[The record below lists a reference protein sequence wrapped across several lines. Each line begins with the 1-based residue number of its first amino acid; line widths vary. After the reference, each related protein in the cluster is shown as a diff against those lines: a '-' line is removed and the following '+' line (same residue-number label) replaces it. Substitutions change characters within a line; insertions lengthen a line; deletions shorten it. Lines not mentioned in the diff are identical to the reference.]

1 MKITEE
7 QFENHLLGIL
17 GELGYVYENGYDIAP
32 QPPGPP
38 EGGIDPGRAE
48 RKDYREVVLLGRLRE
63 KLIAFNPQLPAATI
77 EDAIAQITR
86 PNFPSLIQNNREFHR
101 QLRDGV
107 KVQFQEDGETKAD
120 FVRIIDFENIEANEF
135 LAVNQFSIKGAK
147 STKRPDIIIF
157 INGLPI
163 AVLELKN
170 PADINTTI
178 YDSYKQLQT
187 YKEEISDLF
196 IYNELLVIADMRE
209 ARVGSLTADYE
220 RFGLWRTI
228 DGETLDP
235 LRKSNETETLIRGLF
250 RRDFLLEYTRDF
262 VLFEEEKETIK
273 KIAAYH
279 QFHLVRKA
287 FRKTLEAIGFSPSL
301 NPSQGEGLKEKK
313 SQYRGGFYF
322 MGLAERAKELRKN
335 QTTAEAIFWEL
346 LRNKQ
351 FLGLKF
357 RRQHQIGDYIVDF
370 YCHEKRLVIEF
381 DGEVHDS
388 PESQRHDGI
397 RDKYLTSLGNE
408 VIRLKNRELLND
420 PESVLE
426 RLSILLSPWERPG
439 EGSGK
444 IGVAWHTQGSGKSIS
459 MAFYA
464 GKVITAPEMKNPTII
479 VVTDRNDLDGQLF
492 ATFSQ
497 AKELMRETPKQAE
510 TRQELRDLLANR
522 PSGGIIFTTIQKF
535 SLMDEEVK
543 FPTLS
548 DRSNIVVIA
557 DEAHRTQYGLNATI
571 DQKTGKVK
579 YGFAHYLHEA
589 FPKASFIAF
598 TGTPIS
604 MLERDTQ
611 AVFGGYIDIYD
622 MKQSQEDGATVP
634 ILYENRLAK
643 LELNPE
649 ETPTLDEQVEELTE
663 DEEESERARMT
674 SRWAALE
681 KVVGAEQRLKKIA
694 ADFVQHFEA
703 RQTEMSKTTA
713 GPGKAMFVCMG
724 RDICVRLYDE
734 IKALRPE
741 WHDPDP
747 TKGVIKVIM
756 TGSSSDKASLQP
768 HIYPKLVKKDL
779 EKRFKKPEDDF
790 QVAIVRDMWLTG
802 FDAPSLHTIYIDK
815 PMRGHSLMQAI
826 ARVNRVFKEKPGGLV
841 VDYIGIGHELRQAM
855 KQYTEA
861 EGEGELY
868 SDAAEKALP
877 IVQENIDKIRG
888 MFHGFDYQ
896 DFETE
901 AITLLPNA
909 ADHILGLG
917 EDRKKAFFDS
927 ITALTKAFALCC
939 TLDGALE
946 YREEIAFFQAVRIFI
961 GKPEASLRRF
971 TNEQRELAIQQ
982 IMSRAVSSDEVMDIF
997 SLAGMDRPNIGILSD
1012 EFLEEVRLMPQRNL
1026 AVELLER
1033 LLKNEIKA
1041 RLKTNVVQSKK
1052 FSEMLTATLNKYHN
1066 RALETIQ
1073 VIEELVAMAKEFA
1086 AAAKHGEEL
1095 GLNQDETAFY
1105 DALADNEASVRELGD
1120 ETLKKIA
1127 VELTENLR
1135 KSTTVDWAVRETVRA
1150 RLRLMVKR
1158 ILRKYKYPPD
1168 KTEAA
1173 IDLVLEQAETL
1184 SESWV
1189 S

>member
-1 MKITEE
+1 MRVNEE

-17 GELGYVYENGYDIAP
+17 VELGYVYIARHP
-32 QPPGPP
+32 SNLP
-38 EGGIDPGRAE
+38 EGGLRLAGDPEGDVFPE
-48 RKDYREVVLLGRLRE
+48 RKDYWEVVLLGRLRE
-63 KLIAFNPQLPAATI
+63 RLAAFNPDIPPAAI

-120 FVRIIDFENIEANEF
+120 FVRIIDFENVDNNEF

-157 INGLPI
+157 INGLPL

-178 YDSYKQLQT
+178 YDSWKQLQT
-187 YKEEISDLF
+187 YKEEISELF
-196 IYNELLVIADMRE
+196 IFNELLVIADLRE

-235 LRKSNETETLIRGLF
+235 LGKSNETETLIRGLF
-250 RRDFLLEYTRDF
+250 RREFLLEYIRDF
-262 VLFEEEKETIK
+262 VLFEEEKETVK

-287 FRKTLEAIGFSPSL
+287 FARTLEAT
-301 NPSQGEGLKEKK
+301 K
-313 SQYRGGFYF
+313 
-322 MGLAERAKELRKN
+322 
-335 QTTAEAIFWEL
+335 
-346 LRNKQ
+346 
-351 FLGLKF
+351 
-357 RRQHQIGDYIVDF
+357 
-370 YCHEKRLVIEF
+370 
-381 DGEVHDS
+381 
-388 PESQRHDGI
+388 PE
-397 RDKYLTSLGNE
+397 E
-408 VIRLKNRELLND
+408 E
-420 PESVLE
+420 
-426 RLSILLSPWERPG
+426 
-439 EGSGK
+439 GK

-464 GKVITAPEMKNPTII
+464 GKVITASEMKNPTII

-492 ATFSQ
+492 ATFSN
-497 AKELMRETPKQAE
+497 ARELMRETPKQAE
-510 TRQELRDLLANR
+510 TRSELRELLSNR

-535 SLMDEEVK
+535 SLLDDEVK
-543 FPTLS
+543 FPLLS

-557 DEAHRTQYGLNATI
+557 DEAHRTQYGLTATV
-571 DQKTGKVK
+571 DQKTGKIK

-589 FPKASFIAF
+589 FPNASFIAF

-611 AVFGGYIDIYD
+611 AVFGTYIDIYD
-622 MKQSQEDGATVP
+622 MKQAQEDGATVP

-643 LELNPE
+643 LQLDPE
-649 ETPTLDEQVEELTE
+649 QTPHLDERVEELTE
-663 DEEESERARMT
+663 DEEETERARSH

-694 ADFVQHFEA
+694 ADFVRHFDA
-703 RQTEMSKTTA
+703 RQTEMSKTGA

-724 RDICVRLYDE
+724 REICVRLYDE
-734 IKALRPE
+734 IIALRPE
-741 WHDPDP
+741 WHNPDP
-747 TKGVIKVIM
+747 TKGLIKVIM
-756 TGSSSDKASLQP
+756 TGSSSDKLTLKP
-768 HIYPKLVKKDL
+768 HIYPKSVKKDL
-779 EKRFKKPEDDF
+779 EKRFKNADDDF

-826 ARVNRVFKEKPGGLV
+826 ARVNRVFKQKPGGLV

-861 EGEGELY
+861 DGEGELY
-868 SDAAEKALP
+868 SEAAEKALP
-877 IVQENIDKIRG
+877 IVQENVDRLRG
-888 MFHGFDYQ
+888 MFHGFDYE

-901 AITLLPNA
+901 AITILPDA
-909 ADHILGLG
+909 ADHIIGLG
-917 EDRKKAFFDS
+917 QDRKKAYFDS
-927 ITALTKAFALCC
+927 VTALTKAFALCC
-939 TLDGALE
+939 TLDAALP
-946 YREEIAFFQAVRIFI
+946 YREEIAFFQAVKIFI
-961 GKPEASLRRF
+961 GKPEASLKRF
-971 TNEQRELAIQQ
+971 RNEQRELIIQQ
-982 IMSRAVSSDEVMDIF
+982 MLSRAVASDEVLDIF
-997 SLAGMDRPNIGILSD
+997 SAAGLDRPNIGLLSD
-1012 EFLEEVRLMPQRNL
+1012 EFLEEVRMMPQRNL

-1052 FSEMLTATLNKYHN
+1052 FSEMLIATLNRYHN
-1066 RALETIQ
+1066 RALETAQ
-1073 VIEELVAMAKEFA
+1073 VIEELVAMSKEFA
-1086 AAAKHGEEL
+1086 AAARHGEEL
-1095 GLNQDETAFY
+1095 GLNPDETAFY
-1105 DALADNEASVRELGD
+1105 DALAENEASVRELGD

-1127 VELTENLR
+1127 IELTAKLQR
-1135 KSTTVDWAVRETVRA
+1135 STTVDWSVRETVRA
-1150 RLRLMVKR
+1150 RLRIMVKQ

-1168 KTEAA
+1168 LEQAA
-1173 IDLVLEQAETL
+1173 VDLVLEQAETL
-1184 SESWV
+1184 SESWLN
-1189 S
+1189 

>member
-17 GELGYVYENGYDIAP
+17 AELGYVYENGYEIAP
-32 QPPGPP
+32 DT
-38 EGGIDPGRAE
+38 ERAE
-48 RKDYREVVLLGRLRE
+48 RKDYREVVLVGRLRE
-63 KLIAFNPQLPAATI
+63 RLTAFNPNIPAAAI

-86 PNFPSLIQNNREFHR
+86 PNYPSLIQNNREFHR

-120 FVRIIDFENIEANEF
+120 FVKIIDFENVDNNEF

-187 YKEEISDLF
+187 YKDEVTDLF
-196 IYNELLVIADMRE
+196 NYNELLVIADLRE

-220 RFGLWRTI
+220 RFGKWRTI
-228 DGETLDP
+228 DGVGLDP
-235 LRKSNETETLIRGLF
+235 LGESRETETLIRGLF
-250 RRDFLLEYTRDF
+250 RRDFLLEYIRDF

-287 FRKTLEAIGFSPSL
+287 FAKTLEAT
-301 NPSQGEGLKEKK
+301 K
-313 SQYRGGFYF
+313 
-322 MGLAERAKELRKN
+322 
-335 QTTAEAIFWEL
+335 
-346 LRNKQ
+346 
-351 FLGLKF
+351 
-357 RRQHQIGDYIVDF
+357 
-370 YCHEKRLVIEF
+370 
-381 DGEVHDS
+381 
-388 PESQRHDGI
+388 PE
-397 RDKYLTSLGNE
+397 E
-408 VIRLKNRELLND
+408 E
-420 PESVLE
+420 
-426 RLSILLSPWERPG
+426 
-439 EGSGK
+439 GK

-492 ATFSQ
+492 ATFSN
-497 AKELMRETPKQAE
+497 ARELMRETPKQAE
-510 TRQELRDLLANR
+510 TRQELRELLSGR

-535 SLMDEEVK
+535 SLLEDEVK
-543 FPTLS
+543 FPLLS

-557 DEAHRTQYGLNATI
+557 DEAHRTQYGLNATV
-571 DQKTGKVK
+571 DQKTGKMK

-611 AVFGGYIDIYD
+611 AVFGTYIDIYD
-622 MKQSQEDGATVP
+622 MKQAQEDGATVP

-643 LELNPE
+643 LELNDE
-649 ETPTLDEQVEELTE
+649 EAPTLDEQVEELTE
-663 DEEESERARMT
+663 DDEETERARSH

-694 ADFVQHFEA
+694 ADFVKHFEA

-724 RDICVRLYDE
+724 REICVRLYDE
-734 IKALRPE
+734 ITALRPE

-747 TKGVIKVIM
+747 TKGVLKVIM
-756 TGSSSDKASLQP
+756 TGSSSDKSSLQP
-768 HIYPKLVKKDL
+768 HIYPKQVKKDL
-779 EKRFKKPEDDF
+779 EKRFKDADNDF

-826 ARVNRVFKEKPGGLV
+826 ARVNRVFKEKDGGLV
-841 VDYIGIGHELRQAM
+841 VDYIGIGHELQAAL

-861 EGEGELY
+861 DGEGDLY
-868 SDAAEKALP
+868 NDAAEKALP
-877 IVQENIDKIRG
+877 IVDEQITILRG

-901 AITLLPNA
+901 AIALLPDA

-917 EDRKKAFFDS
+917 PERKKKYFDS
-927 ITALTKAFALCC
+927 ISILTKSFALCC
-939 TLDGALE
+939 TLDEAIG
-946 YREEIAFFQAVRIFI
+946 YREEIAFFQAVKAFI
-961 GKPEASLRRF
+961 GKPEESQKRF
-971 TNEQRELAIQQ
+971 KNEQRELLIQQ
-982 IMSRAVSSDEVMDIF
+982 ILSRAVASDEVLDIF
-997 SLAGMDRPNIGILSD
+997 SYAGLDRPNIGILSD
-1012 EFLEEVRLMPQRNL
+1012 EFLEEVKLMPQRNL

-1041 RLKTNVVQSKK
+1041 RLKTNIVQSKK
-1052 FSEMLTATLNKYHN
+1052 FSEMLISTLNKYHN
-1066 RALETIQ
+1066 RAIETMQ

-1086 AAAKHGEEL
+1086 SATKHGDQL

-1120 ETLKKIA
+1120 DTLRRIA
-1127 VELTENLR
+1127 VELTLNLR

-1158 ILRKYKYPPD
+1158 ILRKFKYPPD
-1168 KTEAA
+1168 QTEAA
-1173 IDLVLEQAETL
+1173 IDLVLQQAETL
-1184 SESWV
+1184 SESWA
-1189 S
+1189 

>member
-1 MKITEE
+1 MRITEE

-17 GELGYVYENGYDIAP
+17 AGLGYVYENGYEIAP
-32 QPPGPP
+32 
-38 EGGIDPGRAE
+38 DTLRAE
-48 RKDYREVVLLGRLRE
+48 RKEYREVVLLGRLRE
-63 KLIAFNPQLPAATI
+63 KLTAFNPNIPASAI
-77 EDAIAQITR
+77 EDAISQITR
-86 PNFPSLIQNNREFHR
+86 QNFPSLIQNNREFHR

-107 KVQFQEDGETKAD
+107 KVQYQEDGETKAD
-120 FVRIIDFENIEANEF
+120 FVRIIDFENVDANEF

-170 PADINTTI
+170 PADKNTTI
-178 YDSYKQLQT
+178 YDSYKQLKT

-196 IYNELLVIADMRE
+196 IFNELLVIADMRE
-209 ARVGSLTADYE
+209 ARAGSLTADYE

-235 LRKSNETETLIRGLF
+235 LGKSSETETLIRGLF
-250 RRDFLLEYTRDF
+250 RRDFLLEYIRDF

-287 FRKTLEAIGFSPSL
+287 FAKTLEATL
-301 NPSQGEGLKEKK
+301 
-313 SQYRGGFYF
+313 
-322 MGLAERAKELRKN
+322 
-335 QTTAEAIFWEL
+335 
-346 LRNKQ
+346 
-351 FLGLKF
+351 
-357 RRQHQIGDYIVDF
+357 
-370 YCHEKRLVIEF
+370 
-381 DGEVHDS
+381 
-388 PESQRHDGI
+388 PE
-397 RDKYLTSLGNE
+397 E
-408 VIRLKNRELLND
+408 E
-420 PESVLE
+420 
-426 RLSILLSPWERPG
+426 
-439 EGSGK
+439 GK

-492 ATFSQ
+492 GTFSQ

-535 SLMDEEVK
+535 SLFDDEVK
-543 FPTLS
+543 FPTLTY
-548 DRSNIVVIA
+548 RSNIVVIA
-557 DEAHRTQYGLNATI
+557 DEAHRTQYGLNPVI
-571 DQKTGKVK
+571 DQKTGKMK
-579 YGFAHYLHEA
+579 YGFAHHLHDA
-589 FPKASFIAF
+589 FPNASFIAF

-611 AVFGGYIDIYD
+611 AVFGTYIDIYD
-622 MKQSQEDGATVP
+622 MKQAQEDGATVP

-643 LELNPE
+643 LELNPD

-663 DEEESERARMT
+663 DDEESEGARSH
-674 SRWAALE
+674 SRWATLE
-681 KVVGAEQRLKKIA
+681 KVVGAAQRLKKIA

-734 IKALRPE
+734 IIALRPE
-741 WHDPDP
+741 WHNPDP

-756 TGSSSDKASLQP
+756 TGSSSDKQSLQS

-779 EKRFKKPEDDF
+779 EKRFKDPENDF

-826 ARVNRVFKEKPGGLV
+826 ARVNRVFKEKEGGLV
-841 VDYIGIGHELRQAM
+841 VDYIGIGHELRAAM

-861 EGEGELY
+861 DGEGELY
-868 SDAAEKALP
+868 SEAAEKALP
-877 IVQENIDKIRG
+877 IVIEEMTVIRG

-917 EDRKKAFFDS
+917 EDRKKKFFDS
-927 ITALTKAFALCC
+927 VSKLTKAFALCS
-939 TLDGALE
+939 TLDEAIGF
-946 YREEIAFFQAVRIFI
+946 REEIAFFQAVRVFI
-961 GKPEASLRRF
+961 GKPEESEKRYK
-971 TNEQRELAIQQ
+971 NEQRELLIQQ
-982 IMSRAVSSDEVMDIF
+982 ILSRAVASDEILDIF
-997 SLAGMDRPNIGILSD
+997 SFAGLDRPNIGILSD

-1033 LLKNEIKA
+1033 LLKGEIKA

-1052 FSEMLTATLNKYHN
+1052 FSEMLIATLNKYHN
-1066 RALETIQ
+1066 RAIETIE
-1073 VIEELVAMAKEFA
+1073 VIEELVAMAREFA
-1086 AAAKHGEEL
+1086 AAAKEGERL
-1095 GLNQDETAFY
+1095 GLSQDETAFY
-1105 DALADNEASVRELGD
+1105 DALSNNEAAVRELTND
-1120 ETLKKIA
+1120 TLKKIA
-1127 VELTENLR
+1127 IELTENLR
-1135 KSTTVDWAVRETVRA
+1135 RSTTVDWSVRETVRA

-1168 KTEAA
+1168 FEQAA
-1173 IDLVLEQAETL
+1173 IELVLEQAETL

-1189 S
+1189 T

>member
-1 MKITEE
+1 MKITEDLFE
-7 QFENHLLGIL
+7 QTVLGWFS
-17 GELGYVYENGYDIAP
+17 ELGFVIKCGFDIAP
-32 QPPGPP
+32 GLV
-38 EGGIDPGRAE
+38 EAE
-48 RKDYREVVLLGRLRE
+48 RTDFREVVLHGRLRE
-63 KLIAFNPQLPAATI
+63 KLLEFNPAIPPAAI
-77 EDAIAQITR
+77 EDAVGQITR
-86 PNFPSLIQNNREFHR
+86 PNFPVLIQNNREFHR
-101 QLRDGV
+101 LLRDGV
-107 KVQFQEDGETKAD
+107 KVTFQEDGETKAD
-120 FVRIIDFENIEANEF
+120 FVKIIDFENIDNNEF
-135 LAVNQFSIKGAK
+135 LAVNQFSIKGPK

-157 INGLPI
+157 INGLPL
-163 AVLELKN
+163 AVFELKN

-178 YDSYKQLQT
+178 FESYKQLQT
-187 YKEEISDLF
+187 YKEEIPDLF
-196 IYNELLVIADMRE
+196 IYNELLVIADFAE
-209 ARVGSLTADYE
+209 AKVGSLTADYE
-220 RFGLWRTI
+220 RFGKWRTI

-235 LRKSNETETLIRGLF
+235 LGSNQTETLIRGLF
-250 RRDFLLEYTRDF
+250 RRDFLLEYIRDF

-287 FRKTLEAIGFSPSL
+287 FAKTIEAT
-301 NPSQGEGLKEKK
+301 K
-313 SQYRGGFYF
+313 
-322 MGLAERAKELRKN
+322 
-335 QTTAEAIFWEL
+335 
-346 LRNKQ
+346 
-351 FLGLKF
+351 
-357 RRQHQIGDYIVDF
+357 
-370 YCHEKRLVIEF
+370 
-381 DGEVHDS
+381 
-388 PESQRHDGI
+388 PE
-397 RDKYLTSLGNE
+397 E
-408 VIRLKNRELLND
+408 E
-420 PESVLE
+420 
-426 RLSILLSPWERPG
+426 
-439 EGSGK
+439 GK

-464 GKVITAPEMKNPTII
+464 GKVITAPEMRNPTII

-510 TRQELRDLLANR
+510 TRQELRDLLAGR

-535 SLMDEEVK
+535 SLLEDETK
-543 FPTLS
+543 FPLLS

-557 DEAHRTQYGLNATI
+557 DEAHRTQYGLNATV
-571 DQKTGKVK
+571 DQKTGKIK

-611 AVFGGYIDIYD
+611 AVFGSYIDIYD
-622 MKQSQEDGATVP
+622 MKQAQEDGATVP

-663 DEEESERARMT
+663 DDEETERARVQ

-681 KVVGAEQRLKKIA
+681 KVVGSEQRLKKIA
-694 ADFVQHFEA
+694 ADFVKHFEA
-703 RQTEMSKTTA
+703 RQTEMAKTTA

-724 RDICVRLYDE
+724 REICVRLYNE
-734 IKALRPE
+734 IIALRPE

-747 TKGVIKVIM
+747 TKGRLKVIM

-768 HIYPKLVKKDL
+768 HIYPKQVKKDL
-779 EKRFKKPEDDF
+779 EKRFKDADNDF

-826 ARVNRVFKEKPGGLV
+826 ARVNRVFKEKDGGLV
-841 VDYIGIGHELRQAM
+841 VDYIGIGHELQAAL

-861 EGEGELY
+861 DGEGDLY

-877 IVQENIDKIRG
+877 IVDEQITIIRG

-901 AITLLPNA
+901 AIILLPEA
-909 ADHILGLG
+909 ADWILGLG
-917 EDRKKAFFDS
+917 PERKKKFFDS
-927 ITALTKAFALCC
+927 VTALTKAFALCC
-939 TLDGALE
+939 TLDEAIGF
-946 YREEIAFFQAVRIFI
+946 REEIAFFQAVRAFI
-961 GKPEASLRRF
+961 GKPGESDKKYK
-971 TNEQRELAIQQ
+971 NEQRELLIQQ
-982 IMSRAVSSDEVMDIF
+982 ILSRAVASDEVLDIF
-997 SLAGMDRPNIGILSD
+997 SYAGLDRPNIGILTD
-1012 EFLEEVRLMPQRNL
+1012 EFLEEVKLMPQRNL
-1026 AVELLER
+1026 AIELLER

-1041 RLKTNVVQSKK
+1041 RLKTNLVQSKK
-1052 FSEMLTATLNKYHN
+1052 FSEMLIATLNKYHN
-1066 RALETIQ
+1066 RAIETMQ

-1086 AAAKHGEEL
+1086 EAAKEGERL

-1120 ETLKKIA
+1120 DTLKKIA

-1135 KSTTVDWAVRETVRA
+1135 RSTTVDWSVRETVRA
-1150 RLRLMVKR
+1150 RLRLLVKR

-1173 IDLVLEQAETL
+1173 IDLVLQQAETL
-1184 SESWV
+1184 SESWT
-1189 S
+1189 

>member
-17 GELGYVYENGYDIAP
+17 ADLGYVYENGYEIAP
-32 QPPGPP
+32 
-38 EGGIDPGRAE
+38 DTDRAE
-48 RKDYREVVLLGRLRE
+48 RKDYREVVLFGRLRE
-63 KLIAFNPQLPAATI
+63 RLTAFNLNIPAAAI

-101 QLRDGV
+101 QVRDGV

-120 FVRIIDFENIEANEF
+120 FVKIIDFDNTEANEF
-135 LAVNQFSIKGAK
+135 LAVNQFSIKGPK

-196 IYNELLVIADMRE
+196 FFNELLVIADHRE

-235 LRKSNETETLIRGLF
+235 LGKSNETETLIRGLF
-250 RRDFLLEYTRDF
+250 RRDFLLEYIRDF

-287 FRKTLEAIGFSPSL
+287 FAKTLEATL
-301 NPSQGEGLKEKK
+301 
-313 SQYRGGFYF
+313 
-322 MGLAERAKELRKN
+322 
-335 QTTAEAIFWEL
+335 
-346 LRNKQ
+346 
-351 FLGLKF
+351 
-357 RRQHQIGDYIVDF
+357 
-370 YCHEKRLVIEF
+370 
-381 DGEVHDS
+381 
-388 PESQRHDGI
+388 PE
-397 RDKYLTSLGNE
+397 E
-408 VIRLKNRELLND
+408 E
-420 PESVLE
+420 
-426 RLSILLSPWERPG
+426 
-439 EGSGK
+439 GK

-492 ATFSQ
+492 ATFSN
-497 AKELMRETPKQAE
+497 ARELMRETPKQAE
-510 TRQELRDLLANR
+510 SRHELRELLANR
-522 PSGGIIFTTIQKF
+522 PSGGVIFTTIQKF
-535 SLMDEEVK
+535 SLLEKELK
-543 FPTLS
+543 YPTLS
-548 DRSNIVVIA
+548 TRSNIVVIA
-557 DEAHRTQYGLNATI
+557 DEAHRTQYGLNPTI
-571 DQKTGKVK
+571 DQNTGQMK
-579 YGFAHYLHEA
+579 YGFAHHLHNA
-589 FPKASFIAF
+589 FPNASFIAF

-611 AVFGGYIDIYD
+611 AVFGTYIDIYD
-622 MKQSQEDGATVP
+622 MKQAQEDGATVP

-663 DEEESERARMT
+663 EDEETERARVQ

-694 ADFVQHFEA
+694 ADFVKHFEA

-724 RDICVRLYDE
+724 REICVRLYDE
-734 IKALRPE
+734 IIALRPT
-741 WHDPDP
+741 WHNPDP

-768 HIYPKLVKKDL
+768 HIYPRQVKKDL
-779 EKRFKKPEDDF
+779 EKRFKDADNDL

-826 ARVNRVFKEKPGGLV
+826 ARVNRVFKEKSGGLV
-841 VDYIGIGHELRQAM
+841 VDYIGIGHELKAAM
-855 KQYTEA
+855 KQFTEA
-861 EGEGELY
+861 GAEGELY
-868 SDAAEKALP
+868 EEAAAKALP
-877 IVQENIDKIRG
+877 IVEEQMTIIRG

-901 AITLLPNA
+901 AITLLPEA
-909 ADHILGLG
+909 ADHITGLG
-917 EDRKKAFFDS
+917 DERKKKFFDCVS
-927 ITALTKAFALCC
+927 ALTKSFALCC
-939 TLDGALE
+939 TLDEAIG
-946 YREEIAFFQAVRIFI
+946 YREEIAFFQAVKIFI
-961 GKPEASLRRF
+961 SKPEMSLKRF
-971 TNEQRELAIQQ
+971 NNEQRELLIQQ
-982 IMSRAVSSDEVMDIF
+982 ILSRAVASDEVLDIF
-997 SLAGMDRPNIGILSD
+997 SYAGLDRPNIGILSD
-1012 EFLEEVRLMPQRNL
+1012 EFLEEVKLMPQRNL

-1041 RLKTNVVQSKK
+1041 RLKTNLVQSKK
-1052 FSEMLTATLNKYHN
+1052 FSEMLISTLNKYHN
-1066 RALETIQ
+1066 RAIETMQ

-1086 AAAKHGEEL
+1086 AAAKHGDQL

-1120 ETLKKIA
+1120 DTLKKIA
-1127 VELTENLR
+1127 IELTENLR
-1135 KSTTVDWAVRETVRA
+1135 RSTTVDWSVRETVRA
-1150 RLRLMVKR
+1150 RLRLLVKR

-1168 KTEAA
+1168 QTEAA
-1173 IDLVLEQAETL
+1173 IDLVLLQAETL

-1189 S
+1189 

>member
-1 MKITEE
+1 MANSLRITEE

-17 GELGYVYENGYDIAP
+17 VELGYIYENGRP
-32 QPPGPP
+32 SNLP
-38 EGGIDPGRAE
+38 EGDFALG
-48 RKDYREVVLLGRLRE
+48 RKDYREVVLSGRLRE
-63 KLIAFNPQLPAATI
+63 RLTAFNPGIPAAAI
-77 EDAIAQITR
+77 EDAIGQIAR
-86 PNFPSLIQNNREFHR
+86 PNFPVLIQNNREFHR

-120 FVRIIDFENIEANEF
+120 FVKIIDFENVDRNEF
-135 LAVNQFSIKGAK
+135 LAVNQFSIRGAK

-157 INGLPI
+157 INGLPL

-170 PADINTTI
+170 PADKNTTI

-196 IYNELLVIADMRE
+196 IFNELLVIADMRE

-220 RFGLWRTI
+220 RFGKWRTI
-228 DGETLDP
+228 DGEALDP
-235 LRKSNETETLIRGLF
+235 LGKSNETETLLRGLF
-250 RRDFLLEYTRDF
+250 RRDFLLEYIRDF

-287 FRKTLEAIGFSPSL
+287 FAKTLEAT
-301 NPSQGEGLKEKK
+301 K
-313 SQYRGGFYF
+313 
-322 MGLAERAKELRKN
+322 
-335 QTTAEAIFWEL
+335 
-346 LRNKQ
+346 
-351 FLGLKF
+351 
-357 RRQHQIGDYIVDF
+357 
-370 YCHEKRLVIEF
+370 
-381 DGEVHDS
+381 
-388 PESQRHDGI
+388 PE
-397 RDKYLTSLGNE
+397 E
-408 VIRLKNRELLND
+408 E
-420 PESVLE
+420 
-426 RLSILLSPWERPG
+426 
-439 EGSGK
+439 GK

-492 ATFSQ
+492 ATFSN
-497 AKELMRETPKQAE
+497 ARELMRETPKQAE
-510 TRQELRDLLANR
+510 TRSELRELLAGR
-522 PSGGIIFTTIQKF
+522 PSGGIVFTTIQKF
-535 SLMDEEVK
+535 SLLDEEVK
-543 FPTLS
+543 FPLLS

-557 DEAHRTQYGLNATI
+557 DEAHRTQYGLNATV
-571 DQKTGKVK
+571 DQKTGKIK

-589 FPKASFIAF
+589 FPNASFIAF

-611 AVFGGYIDIYD
+611 AVFGTYIDIYD
-622 MKQSQEDGATVP
+622 MKQAQEDGATVP

-643 LELNPE
+643 LELNDH

-663 DEEESERARMT
+663 DEEETERARMT

-694 ADFVQHFEA
+694 ADFVKHFEA
-703 RQTEMSKTTA
+703 RQTEMGKTTA

-724 RDICVRLYDE
+724 REICVRLYDE
-734 IKALRPE
+734 IISLRPE

-747 TKGVIKVIM
+747 AKGVIKVIM
-756 TGSSSDKASLQP
+756 TGSSSDKKSLQP
-768 HIYPKLVKKDL
+768 HIYPRQVKKDL
-779 EKRFKKPEDDF
+779 EKRFKDADNDF

-826 ARVNRVFKEKPGGLV
+826 ARVNRVFKEKDGGLV
-841 VDYIGIGHELRQAM
+841 VDYIGIGHELQAALR
-855 KQYTEA
+855 QYTD
-861 EGEGELY
+861 EGHGDDLY
-868 SDAAEKALP
+868 SAAEKALP
-877 IVQENIDKIRG
+877 IVDEQITIIRG

-901 AITLLPNA
+901 AIKILPEA

-917 EDRKKAFFDS
+917 PERKKRFFDS
-927 ITALTKAFALCC
+927 VSVLTKSFALCC
-939 TLDGALE
+939 TLDEAIGF
-946 YREEIAFFQAVRIFI
+946 REEIAFFQAVKAFI
-961 GKPEASLRRF
+961 GKPEESNKRF
-971 TNEQRELAIQQ
+971 KNEQRELLIQQ
-982 IMSRAVSSDEVMDIF
+982 ILSRAVASDEVLDIF
-997 SLAGMDRPNIGILSD
+997 SYAGLDRPNIGILSD
-1012 EFLEEVRLMPQRNL
+1012 EFLEEVKLMPHRNL

-1041 RLKTNVVQSKK
+1041 RLKTNLVQSKK
-1052 FSEMLTATLNKYHN
+1052 FSEMLISTLNKYHN
-1066 RALETIQ
+1066 RAIETMQ

-1086 AAAKHGEEL
+1086 AAAQEGEKL
-1095 GLNQDETAFY
+1095 GLNTEEVAFY
-1105 DALADNEASVRELGD
+1105 DALANNEASVRELGD
-1120 ETLKKIA
+1120 EVLKKIA

-1135 KSTTVDWAVRETVRA
+1135 RSTTVDWSVRETVRA

-1168 KTEAA
+1168 EQEAA
-1173 IDLVLEQAETL
+1173 IDLVLQQAETL

>member
-1 MKITEE
+1 MKISENLFEE
-7 QFENHLLGIL
+7 TVLTWFA
-17 GELGYVYENGYDIAP
+17 ELGYMVKNGFIIAP
-32 QPPGPP
+32 DTPDAMRSDFRQ
-38 EGGIDPGRAE
+38 
-48 RKDYREVVLLGRLRE
+48 VVLINRLRE
-63 KLIAFNPQLPAATI
+63 KLTELNPLIPDAAI
-77 EDAIAQITR
+77 DDAITQITR
-86 PNFPSLIQNNREFHR
+86 PNFPSLIHNNREFHR
-101 QLRDGV
+101 QLREGV
-107 KVQFQEDGETKAD
+107 KVVYQEDGETKAD
-120 FVRIIDFENIEANEF
+120 FVRLLDFDNVYSNEF
-135 LAVNQFSIKGAK
+135 LAVNQFSIQGPK

-170 PADINTTI
+170 PANPNTTI

-187 YKEEISDLF
+187 YKDEIPDLF
-196 IYNELLVIADMRE
+196 IYNELMVIADLRE

-235 LRKSNETETLIRGLF
+235 LGKSAETETLIRGLF
-250 RRDFLLEYTRDF
+250 RRDFLLEYIRDF

-287 FRKTLEAIGFSPSL
+287 FKRTLEATDP
-301 NPSQGEGLKEKK
+301 NGE
-313 SQYRGGFYF
+313 
-322 MGLAERAKELRKN
+322 
-335 QTTAEAIFWEL
+335 
-346 LRNKQ
+346 
-351 FLGLKF
+351 
-357 RRQHQIGDYIVDF
+357 
-370 YCHEKRLVIEF
+370 
-381 DGEVHDS
+381 
-388 PESQRHDGI
+388 
-397 RDKYLTSLGNE
+397 
-408 VIRLKNRELLND
+408 
-420 PESVLE
+420 
-426 RLSILLSPWERPG
+426 
-439 EGSGK
+439 GK

-492 ATFSQ
+492 GTFSQ
-497 AKELMRETPKQAE
+497 ARELLRETPKQAE
-510 TRQELRDLLANR
+510 TRQELRELLRNR
-522 PSGGIIFTTIQKF
+522 PSGGVIFTTIQKF
-535 SLMDEEVK
+535 SLLDDEVK
-543 FPTLS
+543 FPLLS

-557 DEAHRTQYGLNATI
+557 DEAHRTQYGLNASI

-579 YGFAHYLHEA
+579 YGFAHYLYEA
-589 FPKASFIAF
+589 FPNASFIAF

-611 AVFGGYIDIYD
+611 AVFGSYIDIYD
-622 MKQSQEDGATVP
+622 MQQAQEDGATVP

-643 LELNPE
+643 LDLKDED
-649 ETPTLDEQVEELTE
+649 TPSLDEQVEELTE
-663 DEEESERARMT
+663 DEEETEQARIH

-681 KVVGAEQRLKKIA
+681 KVVGAEQRLKMIA
-694 ADFVQHFEA
+694 ADFVKHFEE
-703 RQTEMSKTTA
+703 RQSAMAKTGA
-713 GPGKAMFVCMG
+713 GPGKAMFVCMS
-724 RDICVRLYDE
+724 REICVRLYDE
-734 IKALRPE
+734 IIALRRD

-747 TKGVIKVIM
+747 RKGIIKVIM
-756 TGSSSDKASLQP
+756 TGSSSDKSLLQP
-768 HIYPKLVKKDL
+768 HIYPKQVKKDL
-779 EKRFKKPEDDF
+779 EKRFKNPDDEF
-790 QVAIVRDMWLTG
+790 QVTIVRDMWLTG

-826 ARVNRVFKEKPGGLV
+826 ARVNRVFKQKPGGLV
-841 VDYIGIGHELRQAM
+841 VDYIGIGHELQQAL
-855 KQYTEA
+855 KQYTES

-877 IVQENIDKIRG
+877 VVQTEMDKIRG

-901 AITLLPNA
+901 AITLLPEA

-927 ITALTKAFALCC
+927 VTVLTKAFALCC
-939 TLDGALE
+939 TLDGAMQ

-961 GKPEASLRRF
+961 GKPEASLKRY
-971 TNEQRELAIQQ
+971 TDEQRELALRQ
-982 IMSRAVSSDEVMDIF
+982 IMSRAVTSDEVMDIF
-997 SLAGMDRPNIGILSD
+997 SIAGLDRPNIGILSD

-1033 LLKNEIKA
+1033 LLKSEIKA
-1041 RLKTNVVQSKK
+1041 KLKTNIVQSKK
-1052 FSEMLTATLNKYHN
+1052 FSDMLIATLNKYHN
-1066 RALETIQ
+1066 RAIETIE
-1073 VIEELVAMAKEFA
+1073 VIEELVKMAKEFA
-1086 AAAKHGEEL
+1086 AAAKHGENL
-1095 GLNQDETAFY
+1095 GLSQDEVAFY
-1105 DALADNEASVRELGD
+1105 DALEANEASVRDLGD

-1127 VELTENLR
+1127 IELTESLR
-1135 KSTTVDWAVRETVRA
+1135 KNTTIDWAVRETVRA

-1168 KTEAA
+1168 QEQKA
-1173 IDLVLEQAETL
+1173 IELVLQQAETL

-1189 S
+1189 T

>member
-17 GELGYVYENGYDIAP
+17 ADLGYVYENGYEIAP
-32 QPPGPP
+32 
-38 EGGIDPGRAE
+38 DTDRAE
-48 RKDYREVVLLGRLRE
+48 RKDYREVVLLGRLSER
-63 KLIAFNPQLPAATI
+63 LAAFNPNIPAAAI

-86 PNFPSLIQNNREFHR
+86 PNFPSLIQNNRKFHR
-101 QLRDGV
+101 RLRDGV

-120 FVRIIDFENIEANEF
+120 FVRIIDFENVENNEF

-196 IYNELLVIADMRE
+196 IFNELLVIADMRE

-228 DGETLDP
+228 DGDALDP
-235 LRKSNETETLIRGLF
+235 LGKSNETETLIRGLF
-250 RRDFLLEYTRDF
+250 RRDFLLEYIRDF

-287 FRKTLEAIGFSPSL
+287 FAKTLEAT
-301 NPSQGEGLKEKK
+301 K
-313 SQYRGGFYF
+313 
-322 MGLAERAKELRKN
+322 
-335 QTTAEAIFWEL
+335 
-346 LRNKQ
+346 
-351 FLGLKF
+351 
-357 RRQHQIGDYIVDF
+357 
-370 YCHEKRLVIEF
+370 
-381 DGEVHDS
+381 
-388 PESQRHDGI
+388 
-397 RDKYLTSLGNE
+397 
-408 VIRLKNRELLND
+408 
-420 PESVLE
+420 
-426 RLSILLSPWERPG
+426 PG
-439 EGSGK
+439 EEGK

-492 ATFSQ
+492 ATFSN
-497 AKELMRETPKQAE
+497 ARELMRETPKQAE
-510 TRQELRDLLANR
+510 TRQELRDLLEGR

-535 SLMDEEVK
+535 SLFDEEVR
-543 FPTLS
+543 FPLLS

-557 DEAHRTQYGLNATI
+557 DEAHRTQYGLNASI
-571 DQKTGKVK
+571 DQKTGRIK

-589 FPKASFIAF
+589 FPNASFIAF

-611 AVFGGYIDIYD
+611 AVFGTYIDIYD
-622 MKQSQEDGATVP
+622 MKQAQEDGATVP

-643 LELNPE
+643 LELNAE
-649 ETPTLDEQVEELTE
+649 ESPTLDAQVDELTE
-663 DEEESERARMT
+663 DEEETERARMT

-694 ADFVQHFEA
+694 ADFVQHFET
-703 RQTEMSKTTA
+703 RQTEMAKTGA
-713 GPGKAMFVCMG
+713 GRGKAMFVCMG
-724 RDICVRLYDE
+724 RDICVRLYAE
-734 IKALRPE
+734 IIALRPQ
-741 WHDPDP
+741 WHDADP
-747 TKGVIKVIM
+747 TKGVLKVVM
-756 TGSSSDKASLQP
+756 TGSSSDKQSLQP

-779 EKRFKKPEDDF
+779 EKRFKDPENDF

-826 ARVNRVFKEKPGGLV
+826 ARVNRVFKQKPGGLV

-855 KQYTEA
+855 KQYTDA

-868 SDAAEKALP
+868 SDAAEKAIP
-877 IVQENIDKIRG
+877 IVQENIDRIRG

-927 ITALTKAFALCC
+927 VTALTKAFALCC

-946 YREEIAFFQAVRIFI
+946 FREEIAFFQAVRIFI
-961 GKPEASLRRF
+961 GKPEASLKQY

-982 IMSRAVSSDEVMDIF
+982 IMSRAVTSDEIMDIF
-997 SLAGMDRPNIGILSD
+997 SLAGLDRPNIGILSD

-1052 FSEMLTATLNKYHN
+1052 FSELLAATLNKYHN
-1066 RALETIQ
+1066 RAIETLQ

-1086 AAAKHGEEL
+1086 AAANEGERL
-1095 GLNQDETAFY
+1095 GLTTDEVAFY

-1127 VELTENLR
+1127 VELTAKLQR
-1135 KSTTVDWAVRETVRA
+1135 STTVDWAVRDSVRA
-1150 RLRLMVKR
+1150 RLRILVKQ

-1168 KTEAA
+1168 LEQSA

-1189 S
+1189 N